1 MSHPFSFSRPTIRI
15 RHENFSK
22 MSRSIVSP
30 PSARNSANGSART
43 AELSHGTPHKASRD
57 MLLSI
62 IIHSLAEELSDV
74 RVRAQIQA
82 SLSELGREKSRFYL
96 E

>member
-1 MSHPFSFSRPTIRI
+1 MKLLQDVTFDSLTAVRQELREWFNSDPKTSL
-15 RHENFSK
+15 NG
-22 MSRSIVSP
+22 
-30 PSARNSANGSART
+30 AR
-43 AELSHGTPHKASRD
+43 PHKASRD

-74 RVRAQIQA
+74 SVRSQIQA
-82 SLSELGREKSRFYL
+82 ALSDLGREKGRFHV

>member
-1 MSHPFSFSRPTIRI
+1 MKLLEDVTFDSLAAVRQELREWFGPDSKNSLNGVRP
-15 RHENFSK
+15 N
-22 MSRSIVSP
+22 
-30 PSARNSANGSART
+30 
-43 AELSHGTPHKASRD
+43 KATRD
-57 MLLSI
+57 MLLSV

-82 SLSELGREKSRFYL
+82 SLSELGREKSRFFV

>member
-1 MSHPFSFSRPTIRI
+1 M
-15 RHENFSK
+15 
-22 MSRSIVSP
+22 
-30 PSARNSANGSART
+30 PSTKTSMKLIEDVTFDSLAAVRQELREWFGPDSRNS
-43 AELSHGTPHKASRD
+43 LHGRPPHKASRD

-82 SLSELGREKSRFYL
+82 SLSELGREKSRFYV

>member
-1 MSHPFSFSRPTIRI
+1 MKLLEDVTFDSLAAVRQELREWFGPTD
-15 RHENFSK
+15 S
-22 MSRSIVSP
+22 
-30 PSARNSANGSART
+30 RNS
-43 AELSHGTPHKASRD
+43 LHGNRPHKASRD

-74 RVRAQIQA
+74 RVRSQIQA
-82 SLSELGREKSRFYL
+82 SLSELGRERSRFHV